1 MGELRSVWL
10 SDVHLGSRACRVGLL
25 LDFLR
30 HTNCEI
36 LYLVGDIIDLESL
49 RQTFYWPAS
58 HSEVLRMLL
67 RKSQEGTRIV
77 YIPGNHDDDL
87 RAFAG
92 VKFGNVEILQ
102 QAIHTTRAGKRL
114 LVLHGDQFDGIVRGK
129 SLGVLLG
136 GFACRTL
143 LSMNR
148 FVHWLHDRFD
158 RPYWSLAQ
166 HIKSR
171 IGGARRYVER
181 FREATLVAAR
191 EARVDG
197 VVCGHIHKA
206 DLVEVDDL
214 LYCNDG
220 DWVESC
226 TALVED
232 QAGKLSVLEWRPSAA
247 AVAVAAKSSVAVSA
261 GIRIAAS
268 RRSRELSPVST
279 E

>member
-1 MGELRSVWL
+1 MHADALRAVWL

-30 HTNCEI
+30 QTNSEI

-49 RQTFYWPAS
+49 RRTFYWPAS
-58 HSEVLRMLL
+58 HNEVLRLL
-67 RKSQEGTRIV
+67 LKKSQEGTKIV

-92 VKFGNVEILQ
+92 ATFGNIEVLQ
-102 QAIHTTRAGKRL
+102 EAIHTTRAGKRL
-114 LVLHGDQFDGIVRGK
+114 LVLHGDQFDAIVRGR

-148 FVHWLHDRFD
+148 FVHWLHDLVD

-166 HIKSR
+166 HVKSR
-171 IGGARRYVER
+171 FGGARRYVDR
-181 FREATLVAAR
+181 FREATLAAAR

-206 DLVEVDDL
+206 DLVELDGL

-232 QAGKLSVLEWRPSAA
+232 QAGELSILKWRPSVA
-247 AVAVAAKSSVAVSA
+247 AVAIAARSSVSVSIW
-261 GIRIAAS
+261 GGTPIPAAS
-268 RRSRELSPVST
+268 RSASK
-279 E
+279 

>member
-1 MGELRSVWL
+1 MHTETLRAVWL

-30 HTNCEI
+30 QTNSEI

-49 RQTFYWPAS
+49 RRAFYWPAS
-58 HSEVLRMLL
+58 HNEVLRMLL
-67 RKSQEGTRIV
+67 KKSQEGTKIV

-92 VKFGNVEILQ
+92 VTFGNIEVLQ

-114 LVLHGDQFDGIVRGK
+114 LVLHGDQFDAIVRGR

-148 FVHWLHDRFD
+148 FVHWLHDLID

-166 HIKSR
+166 HVKSR
-171 IGGARRYVER
+171 FGGARRYIDR
-181 FREATLVAAR
+181 FREATLAAAR

-206 DLVEVDDL
+206 DLVEVDGL

-232 QAGKLSVLEWRPSAA
+232 QAGELSVLKWRPSVA
-247 AVAVAAKSSVAVSA
+247 AVAIAARSSVSVWGGAPVP
-261 GIRIAAS
+261 AAS
-268 RRSRELSPVST
+268 RSASK
-279 E
+279 